1 MEREQAQ
8 PSVGKEVQTQTTD
21 TKEKAD
27 KNSNIPKVKTIIS
40 GGYRGPYPRPKKLN
54 HQGYKRHRTK
64 ISDNEVTNVT
74 YK

>member
-27 KNSNIPKVKTIIS
+27 KTSDLPKIKTIIS
-40 GGYRGPYPRPKKLN
+40 SVD
-54 HQGYKRHRTK
+54 
-64 ISDNEVTNVT
+64 I
-74 YK
+74 